1 MLCGGTAAEYFYQ
14 VNNTLRSQAAPKR
27 WVGDLSLPSMRES
40 THEQSLNLEANLA
53 AARVLRLAVLTL
65 CERVQADDTAAGDF
79 ALAVSE
85 AFSNAVRHGV
95 GTRKACIEA
104 LVVVSDQEARVC
116 LRYPGEPFPVDEPC
130 LPAPDSTGGRGR
142 YLMQI
147 LTDGVLYHFDRGM
160 TQATLIKQ
168 WR

>member
-1 MLCGGTAAEYFYQ
+1 M
-14 VNNTLRSQAAPKR
+14 
-27 WVGDLSLPSMRES
+27 
-40 THEQSLNLEANLA
+40 EQSLNLNADLA
-53 AARVLRLAVLTL
+53 AARVLRQAVIAL
-65 CERVQADDTAAGDF
+65 CEQAQADEAAIGDF

-95 GTRKACIEA
+95 GARQASIEA
-104 LVVVSDQEARVC
+104 VVEVSGEGVRVC
-116 LRYPGEPFPVDEPC
+116 LRYPGEPFALDEPC

-142 YLMQI
+142 FLMSI
-147 LTDGVLYHFDRGM
+147 LTDRVHYQFDRGM